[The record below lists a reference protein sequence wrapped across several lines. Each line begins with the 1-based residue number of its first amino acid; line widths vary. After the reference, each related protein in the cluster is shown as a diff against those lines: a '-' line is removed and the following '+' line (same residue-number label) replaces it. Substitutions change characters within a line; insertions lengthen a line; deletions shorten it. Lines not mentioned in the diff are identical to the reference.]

1 MSKMVVGMLHLP
13 PLPGSP
19 RSSLSIDSLEER
31 VLADA
36 RILLETGF
44 GAAILENFGD
54 APFFKDRVD
63 EATIAS
69 MARIAAAVRREAP
82 ALRLGINVLRNDA
95 IAALSIAA
103 ATGASFIR
111 VNVHVGAT
119 ATDQGIVEG
128 RAAETLRRRKALGAG
143 VEIWADVHVKHG
155 KSIAHDS
162 IGAEAEDAV
171 ARGLADALIVSG
183 AATGSPASLS
193 DVESVKGLAPL
204 YVGSGV
210 DEENVNHYLA
220 LADGVIVGTSI
231 KEARKTT
238 NPIQRDLCRRLMET
252 IYRSSQNPSTT

>member
-1 MSKMVVGMLHLP
+1 MTKVVAGMLHLP

-19 RSSLSIDSLEER
+19 RSSLSIGSIEER

-69 MARIAAAVRREAP
+69 MARIAAAVRRETP

-95 IAALSIAA
+95 IAALSVAA
-103 ATGASFIR
+103 VTGASFIR

-183 AATGSPASLS
+183 AATGSPASLR

-204 YVGSGV
+204 YVGSGI
-210 DEENVNHYLA
+210 DEENVNDYLA

-231 KEARKTT
+231 KEERKTT
-238 NPIQRDLCRRLMET
+238 NPISRELSRRLMEK